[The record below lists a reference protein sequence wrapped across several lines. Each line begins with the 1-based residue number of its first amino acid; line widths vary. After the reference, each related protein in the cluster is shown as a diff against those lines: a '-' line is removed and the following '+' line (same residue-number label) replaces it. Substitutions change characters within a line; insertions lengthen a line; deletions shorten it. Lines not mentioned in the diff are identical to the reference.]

1 MTSTTET
8 PKPSLTTDGGI
19 FANLPEILRKQID
32 PSVPTNDSV
41 NWLLYGPFGVG
52 KTHTVFTG
60 RQPIYMQSFDPNG
73 SSLRHVHAMCA
84 EGRAIVNRDCEVE
97 DDMRPTAYDRFVANF
112 NALKTAGAFN
122 HIGTYAIDSLTFFTE
137 ALVNKVHANNGLL
150 GKNLRIQDYMEVK
163 NLFRRVIAMCCALPC
178 DFVLTA
184 HVTSEKD
191 EVTLET
197 ITAITTVGKNGT
209 IIPTFFDEVYVS
221 EIADRKA
228 AVPTYAVL
236 TSPTGRYNARTRI
249 GSGVFAQ
256 RETPDLMYLRKKA
269 GRGVDH
275 LPPLR

>member
-1 MTSTTET
+1 M
-8 PKPSLTTDGGI
+8 
-19 FANLPEILRKQID
+19 
-32 PSVPTNDSV
+32 
-41 NWLLYGPFGVG
+41 NWLLYGPFGAG
-52 KTHTVFTG
+52 KTHDVFTG

-73 SSLRHVHAMCA
+73 SSLRHVTQMCD

-97 DDMRPTAYDRFVANF
+97 DDMNPSAYDKFTTNF
-112 NALKTAGAFN
+112 NALKAAGAFN

-137 ALVNKVHANNGLL
+137 ALVNKVHKNNGLV

-197 ITAITTVGKNGT
+197 ITSITTVGKNGT
-209 IIPTFFDEVYVS
+209 IIPTFFDEVYVC
-221 EIADRKA
+221 EVDRTA
-228 AVPTYAVL
+228 TGGANYHVL
-236 TSPTGRYNARTRI
+236 TSPFRRYNARTRI